1 MFIDCQTWN
10 NNKWFG
16 SSGLFIFYIF
26 YVGFNLVNRKSL
38 KIANAFDFYTLSIA
52 KSESRHIND
61 CPKVEDLNL
70 STELKFYNFSEVQ
83 DWNSIN
89 LDFKNLISSNSYTLE
104 HVEDLLI
111 YRPEN
116 CESQQLG
123 VDNKIQKQ

>member
-1 MFIDCQTWN
+1 MFIDFQTWN

-52 KSESRHIND
+52 KSESQHIND

-70 STELKFYNFSEVQ
+70 STELNFYNFSEVR
-83 DWNSIN
+83 DWNNIN